1 MKFLGINLI
10 KYVQDYKILMNK
22 IKEQDKNLSKCTSDS
37 HSIDEEIKSSERLSN
52 MSKVLR

>member
-22 IKEQDKNLSKCTSDS
+22 IKEQDKKV
-37 HSIDEEIKSSERLSN
+37 SN
-52 MSKVLR
+52 KHMKRC